1 MLSTRRKP
9 SSGPSNIAAATE
21 RFSSTTADGSACNS
35 TSYRSTICRQSVCA
49 GLAAAPWTA
58 AIAACRVNPRRKR
71 CLDQPGAFHNQRAI
85 PERPILVLEQYQLTV
100 RRGAGR
106 ALPPVELYRL
116 GDGYYV
122 LDGHHRVAAALAV
135 GQLALDARVTEFA
148 PHPVAAR
155 TA

>member
-1 MLSTRRKP
+1 MKTLLHLFGRASASGTRSFTDDARRVGAVP
-9 SSGPSNIAAATE
+9 ARQPRFESVDTE
-21 RFSSTTADGSACNS
+21 RIIGSVGRAHE
-35 TSYRSTICRQSVCA
+35 
-49 GLAAAPWTA
+49 LARDFRP
-58 AIAACRVNPRRKR
+58 PRRR
-71 CLDQPGAFHNQRAI
+71 RRVPDNERFAFAVGALR
-85 PERPILVLEQYQLTV
+85 T
-100 RRGAGR
+100 GR